1 MGEHD
6 EELVN
11 ILLRDKVSTQAE
23 DSAQLQNA
31 VEHFCEGT
39 MGLCL
44 ESERELLG
52 DWDGDG
58 KALLNFPTVDL
69 PKDYL

>member
-1 MGEHD
+1 MDESE
-6 EELVN
+6 EEL
-11 ILLRDKVSTQAE
+11 IKLALRDKSTTA
-23 DSAQLQNA
+23 SADKAQHTDM
-31 VEHFCEGT
+31 VVTFCEET

-58 KALLNFPTVDL
+58 KVPRNFPAVNVPHDFL
-69 PKDYL
+69 